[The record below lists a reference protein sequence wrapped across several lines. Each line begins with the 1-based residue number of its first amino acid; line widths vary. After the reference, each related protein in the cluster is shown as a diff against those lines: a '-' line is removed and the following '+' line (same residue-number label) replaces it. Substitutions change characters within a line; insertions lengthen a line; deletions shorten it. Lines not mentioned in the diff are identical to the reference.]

1 MKNILLVSVFI
12 TNKSLSSA
20 GDLGH
25 SRTGSPL
32 ERLEIFLT
40 SLRSWSKMGLKN
52 PYFFIELDDD
62 FVDYQDMVAAE
73 IKLNFLDPV
82 IEWRRLL
89 YFDDW
94 LKISI
99 FLDKQDVELI
109 TLMANDDHAYVHT
122 DSRPFMEFSKEVFE
136 LAERNEG
143 RALGDLTQLP
153 GPIRILSLY
162 STFNPNKGDSRRS
175 FKVTTMHGCCLVTP
189 KLFAE
194 WWDFDF
200 TEGKRIPRPDN
211 PFGPSVKFVPA
222 NVLIPPVEILR
233 HMDGIGDGTRISR
246 KYNVLR
252 PACRILIKD
261 GGDKRHSTGNLV
273 ETPWEYGLWPDSPY
287 SHHKSGGPDLY
298 RMFPKSN
305 FPIERFRVDMSRLIV
320 AFQKVYAPQLSRELI
335 LRRDSSVFY
344 VSALNIA
351 ILLDFATFF
360 NFLMWLL
367 FDLPNQIAI
376 KISIFAFGKNSGI
389 ANFLQKVRN
398 RIFQHVTVRIL
409 KHSRLFSNSYK
420 RETGVRHGI

>member
-12 TNKSLSSA
+12 TNKSLSSV

-40 SLRSWSKMGLKN
+40 SLRTWSKMGLKN
-52 PYFFIELDDD
+52 PYFFIELDDN
-62 FVDYQDMVAAE
+62 FADYQDIIAAE
-73 IKLNFLDPV
+73 IELNFIEPI

-89 YFDDW
+89 NFEDW
-94 LKISI
+94 FKISTLI
-99 FLDKQDVELI
+99 KKQNAELI

-122 DSRPFMEFSKEVFE
+122 DPRPFLDFSKEVLE
-136 LAERNEG
+136 LAERNQG

-153 GPIRILSLY
+153 GPIRLLSFY
-162 STFNPNKGDSRRS
+162 STFNPNKGDTQRS

-211 PFGPSVKFVPA
+211 PFGPSVKFASA

-252 PACRILIKD
+252 PSCRILINQGND
-261 GGDKRHSTGNLV
+261 QRHPRGALV

-287 SHHKSGGPDLY
+287 SHNRNGGPDLY
-298 RMFPKSN
+298 RMYPQSN
-305 FPIERFRVDMSRLIV
+305 SPIERFRVDMSRLIV

-344 VSALNIA
+344 VSVLNIA
-351 ILLDFATFF
+351 VLLDFSTFF

-367 FDLPNQIAI
+367 FDLPNQMSI
-376 KISIFAFGKNSGI
+376 KISIFALGRDSGLV
-389 ANFLQKVRN
+389 NLLQKVRN

-409 KHSRLFSNSYK
+409 RHSRLFSNSYK
-420 RETGVRHGI
+420 